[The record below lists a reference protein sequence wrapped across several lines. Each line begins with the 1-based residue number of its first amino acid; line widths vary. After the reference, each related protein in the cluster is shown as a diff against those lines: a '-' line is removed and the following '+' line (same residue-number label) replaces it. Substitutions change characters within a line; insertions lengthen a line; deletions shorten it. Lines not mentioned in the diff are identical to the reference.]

1 MTIQKPFACLLLSL
15 VVLLSACSSQPARV
29 AQFDR
34 RLDLPLVLSIEQG
47 KHDEALAML
56 ERGAD
61 PNAAD
66 PVGRTALMYAGIS
79 GQTDTMELLIQRG
92 ARVNAKDREG
102 VTPLHSA
109 VMFGDPAAV
118 RLLIDKGAELNAKFD
133 MGGEMTGL
141 TALKLARTRQRTAPE
156 LRSSDV
162 LARGRLIYHS
172 IKSDY
177 EKIIEML
184 ERAGAPE

>member
-1 MTIQKPFACLLLSL
+1 MTIQKLYAWLLLAL
-15 VVLLSACSSQPARV
+15 AILLSACSSPPRV

-47 KHDEALAML
+47 KHHEALAL
-56 ERGAD
+56 LDKGAD
-61 PNAAD
+61 PNGAD
-66 PVGRTALMYAGIS
+66 PIGRTALMYAGIN

-92 ARVNAKDREG
+92 AQVNAKDRKG
-102 VTPLHSA
+102 ITPLHSA
-109 VMFGDPAAV
+109 IMFGDPAAV
-118 RLLIDKGAELNAKFD
+118 RLLIDKGADLNAKFD
-133 MGGEMTGL
+133 MGGAMSGL
-141 TALKLARTRQRTAPE
+141 TALKLARLRERTAPE

-184 ERAGAPE
+184 ERAGAVE